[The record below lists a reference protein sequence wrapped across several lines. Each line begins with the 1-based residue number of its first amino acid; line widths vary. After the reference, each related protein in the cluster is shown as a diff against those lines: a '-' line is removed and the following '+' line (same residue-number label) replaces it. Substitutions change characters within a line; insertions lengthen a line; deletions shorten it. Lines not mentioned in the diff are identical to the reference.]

1 MIKWYNYDVTMS
13 RYYLSPHLYPYK
25 KLPTFLS
32 GTAYIFTGS
41 LLSSLYSCALRYK
54 SIKDNKIDQWL
65 QAPSA
70 FSILLI
76 PVYQFIPP
84 CRTPLINLEDV
95 FLTGLCA
102 RNQLGLKLTNNK
114 KFIARGPSSVSGN
127 NICVFKKAV
136 VVHNKYKPVMLDKL
150 WRLTTQKKSSC
161 YR

>member
-1 MIKWYNYDVTMS
+1 MLRCLDITCHPTCIPTRNS
-13 RYYLSPHLYPYK
+13 RPFSVGQPTSSLVPFFPHSIPV
-25 KLPTFLS
+25 LS
-32 GTAYIFTGS
+32 GI
-41 LLSSLYSCALRYK
+41 YK
-54 SIKDNKIDQWL
+54 SIKDNKIDKWL

-102 RNQLGLKLTNNK
+102 RKQLGLKLTNNK
-114 KFIARGPSSVSGN
+114 KFIARGPSSVGGN